1 MSARDCFYSNC
12 PAINGNARGLTNY
25 QNPWSYENN
34 LKTKNG
40 IVREDDYRLFLQTN
54 AKTLMDMEW
63 NELKNTQSCWNNV
76 CVHTEPSRQNPATF
90 AAERMRANMALQSN
104 TIPKN
109 MICKRFMDAR
119 ISK

>member
-1 MSARDCFYSNC
+1 MTARDCFYSNC

-25 QNPWSYENN
+25 QNTWAFENN
-34 LKTKNG
+34 LRAKNG

-76 CVHTEPSRQNPATF
+76 CVHTYPTRQNPLTF
-90 AAERMRANMALQSN
+90 SEERKKANMALQSN
-104 TIPKN
+104 TIPAD